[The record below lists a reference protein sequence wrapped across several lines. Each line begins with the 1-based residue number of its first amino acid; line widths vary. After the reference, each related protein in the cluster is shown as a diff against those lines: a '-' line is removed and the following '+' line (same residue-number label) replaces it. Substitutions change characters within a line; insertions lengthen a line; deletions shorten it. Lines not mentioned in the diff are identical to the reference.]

1 MARDC
6 GHGQVFSSA
15 IKATAKYGPV
25 GPVVIVGITAAT
37 IVSSTQNDIKI
48 VVGFLFFRI
57 IVIAGFGLYSLDA
70 AKKTNQAA
78 QLDLERVPAKGQN
91 LKSRLRDETQQRTR
105 ARKPRRP
112 N

>member
-1 MARDC
+1 
-6 GHGQVFSSA
+6 
-15 IKATAKYGPV
+15 
-25 GPVVIVGITAAT
+25 VGITAAT

-48 VVGFLFFRI
+48 VVGFLFFLI
-57 IVIAGFGLYSLDA
+57 IVIACFGLYSLDA

-78 QLDLERVPAKGQN
+78 QLDLERVSAEGQN